1 MDQQKDDTKD
11 QTEDKTRRGQKQRA
25 KKKNENEQSYCMSS
39 WWAKDDTKGKNAH
52 KNELQRKTSGH
63 SIKNK
68 LKIGRRN

>member
-1 MDQQKDDTKD
+1 MTQ
-11 QTEDKTRRGQKQRA
+11 KTRRKTRQEEGRSKEP